1 MRCFVEHRPKRLG
14 RLLRSCRRHI
24 AWFLFSDTEEEM
36 EMKEIAELLEEQP
49 GTVYTRLHRAK
60 KLLAERL
67 GVMYSEMR

>member
-1 MRCFVEHRPKRLG
+1 
-14 RLLRSCRRHI
+14 
-24 AWFLFSDTEEEM
+24 
-36 EMKEIAELLEEQP
+36 MKEIAELLEEQP